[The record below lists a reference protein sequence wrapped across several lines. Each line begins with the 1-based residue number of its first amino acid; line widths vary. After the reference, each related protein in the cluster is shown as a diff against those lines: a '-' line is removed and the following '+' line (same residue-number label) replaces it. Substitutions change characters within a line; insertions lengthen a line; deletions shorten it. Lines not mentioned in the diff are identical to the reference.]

1 MIDSPDTPPLANYST
16 QQPTLSTPNLLGWI
30 NLPLAAGST
39 ASSIIV
45 DLAPLKGAVP
55 TAVRYGWGVLNC
67 CDLTDPT
74 TFTSKDCLA
83 NCPIMSTP
91 SGLPANP
98 FIAKIAGGKCECL
111 PPQVC
116 SA

>member
-1 MIDSPDTPPLANYST
+1 MIDSPDTPPLTTPPNNQHYRP
-16 QQPTLSTPNLLGWI
+16 PTGWI

-39 ASSIIV
+39 SSSIIV
-45 DLAPLKGAVP
+45 NLAPLNGAVP